1 MVLLRSLVNINCG
14 YKMRCSQ
21 RAGVSWHYH
30 RHGTDLGSLCAC
42 RCCGWAPPQPRS
54 VATGS
59 PQVGVSRCALQP
71 ASRRNLRYASKS
83 SWYIKQSRAPPPEGG
98 TRNQACLKVKSV
110 NILLIENEWLAQQ
123 NIVPID
129 FELSQPSALE

>member
-59 PQVGVSRCALQP
+59 PQVGVSRCAHRGAAAKERIATGVAL
-71 ASRRNLRYASKS
+71 
-83 SWYIKQSRAPPPEGG
+83 APECMSLPEMD
-98 TRNQACLKVKSV
+98 TATL
-110 NILLIENEWLAQQ
+110 
-123 NIVPID
+123 
-129 FELSQPSALE
+129 